1 MQTYSIA
8 YLRIGNGAIDTR
20 GLGMKKRVVI
30 TGMSIVS
37 SIGNGVEA
45 FWQAA
50 ANGQCGIDRIQ
61 AYDPSNYTTQIAAEI
76 KNLSLDHLPEFNKP
90 KRYPRVAQYALYC
103 AHDAIQ
109 NAGLTPAELHKA
121 ATYIGTSLGGAP
133 ELELAYKAFYTE
145 SWKKIPALTVIR
157 GMPNS
162 VANHV
167 AIAFGLGGP
176 NSTISNACV
185 SSAEA
190 IGNAYQQISNGRLSL
205 ALCGGTESLVWETI
219 MAAWCKLRVMSTQ
232 NETPQQASRPFD
244 KYRDGMIMAD
254 GAGLLILEDLE
265 HAQARGAKIYAEII
279 GYGASC
285 DAYHVTAPSS
295 EGQVR
300 AIHTALDDARLAP
313 SDVQYINAH
322 GTGTLLNDL
331 TETQTIKT
339 VFGERAYEIPI
350 TAQKAMTG
358 HAIGAAGAMEIIA
371 TVLSLNHDVLLPTI
385 NLNNPDPECNLD
397 YIPNIARKKRID
409 IAVSNHFA
417 FGGANAALILRRF

>member
-1 MQTYSIA
+1 
-8 YLRIGNGAIDTR
+8 
-20 GLGMKKRVVI
+20 
-30 TGMSIVS
+30 
-37 SIGNGVEA
+37 
-45 FWQAA
+45 
-50 ANGQCGIDRIQ
+50 
-61 AYDPSNYTTQIAAEI
+61 
-76 KNLSLDHLPEFNKP
+76 
-90 KRYPRVAQYALYC
+90 
-103 AHDAIQ
+103 
-109 NAGLTPAELHKA
+109 
-121 ATYIGTSLGGAP
+121 
-133 ELELAYKAFYTE
+133 
-145 SWKKIPALTVIR
+145 
-157 GMPNS
+157 
-162 VANHV
+162 
-167 AIAFGLGGP
+167 
-176 NSTISNACV
+176 
-185 SSAEA
+185 
-190 IGNAYQQISNGRLSL
+190 
-205 ALCGGTESLVWETI
+205 
-219 MAAWCKLRVMSTQ
+219 MSTQ

-350 TAQKAMTG
+350 SAQKAMTG